1 MNAPQFSDGFSV
13 SRTGQLVER
22 PFASN
27 FQRAIYDMTQRRPH
41 LNAAS
46 GSQSLREK
54 KRLGIKAHRYDDV
67 VELLKAARRDGT
79 RRGCGA
85 EAVALLLN
93 EIVRDSLPAEEPLD
107 VIARPV
113 DGDLEALK
121 SRRDEELCFAINA
134 SELITT
140 IEVVTADG
148 VIDVHESRMLEGSA
162 TKVTRGVR
170 RLIAATRGEVR

>member
-67 VELLKAARRDGT
+67 VELLKAA
-79 RRGCGA
+79 
-85 EAVALLLN
+85 
-93 EIVRDSLPAEEPLD
+93 
-107 VIARPV
+107 
-113 DGDLEALK
+113 LK

>member
-107 VIARPV
+107 VIARPPS
-113 DGDLEALK
+113 ARPPSTSAFRCARSK
-121 SRRDEELCFAINA
+121 RRC
-134 SELITT
+134 S
-140 IEVVTADG
+140 TA
-148 VIDVHESRMLEGSA
+148 GSA
-162 TKVTRGVR
+162 ST
-170 RLIAATRGEVR
+170 A